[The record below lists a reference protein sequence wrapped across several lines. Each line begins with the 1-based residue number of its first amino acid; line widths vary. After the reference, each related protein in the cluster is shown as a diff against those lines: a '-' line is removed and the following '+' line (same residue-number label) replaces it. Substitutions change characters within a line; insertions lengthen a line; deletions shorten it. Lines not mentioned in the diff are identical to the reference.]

1 MMINK
6 KLISKQINLISSFCI
21 ALMLFYAPTSIAI
34 ESEGWK
40 LKIANPEDNIQ
51 IYYRT
56 TEKGNVEFRGETI
69 VDSSLSGLVA
79 LMRDVE
85 SMKNWV
91 YNVEKSKILEI
102 INEFEA
108 YSYVVNSF
116 PFPFN
121 PRDSVVRTF
130 MKQDETTLTVT
141 IEGKSEPTFIEEQDG
156 LVRVDNIKSFW
167 RFTPLEK
174 GRSKVIFQG
183 YGEPGGNIP
192 ANIAQSRIFR
202 WLIETQLWCLPFFTL
217 KNIKD
222 EIKDPKYQ
230 LAQYSFIQEVE

>member
-1 MMINK
+1 MITK
-6 KLISKQINLISSFCI
+6 NLIRKQLSLVSGLFVALIFFC
-21 ALMLFYAPTSIAI
+21 TSAAVAI
-34 ESEGWK
+34 EGKGWK

-56 TEKGNVEFRGETI
+56 TNNGNVEFKGET
-69 VDSSLSGLVA
+69 VVNSSLSGLVA
-79 LMRDVE
+79 LLRDVE

-91 YNVEKSKILEI
+91 HNVEKAQILEK

-116 PFPFN
+116 PFPFS
-121 PRDSVVRTF
+121 PRDSVVRTL
-130 MKQDETTLTVT
+130 MRQDQSTLSVT
-141 IEGKSEPTFIEEQDG
+141 IEGNSEPTFIEEQDG
-156 LVRVDNIKSFW
+156 LVRVDNIKSSW

-174 GRSKVIFQG
+174 GKSKVVFQG

-192 ANIAQSRIFR
+192 ANIAQSRLFR

-217 KNIKD
+217 KNIQD
-222 EIKDPKYQ
+222 EIKNPKYQ
-230 LAQYSFIQEVE
+230 MTQYSFIQEIE

>member
-1 MMINK
+1 MLNK
-6 KLISKQINLISSFCI
+6 KLICKPINFIAGLCLILTFCYPPI
-21 ALMLFYAPTSIAI
+21 SLAI

-40 LKIANPEDNIQ
+40 LKMANPEDNIQ

-56 TEKGNVEFRGETI
+56 TDQGNVEFRGETI

-91 YNVEKSKILEI
+91 HNVEKAKILEI

-116 PFPFN
+116 PFPFSS
-121 PRDSVVRTF
+121 RDSVVRTY
-130 MKQDETTLTVT
+130 MKQDETTLAVT
-141 IEGKSEPTFIEEQDG
+141 IEGKSEPTFIDEQDG

-174 GRSKVIFQG
+174 GKSKVVFQG
-183 YGEPGGNIP
+183 YGEPGGSIP
-192 ANIAQSRIFR
+192 ANIAQSRLFR

-230 LAQYSFIQEVE
+230 LVQYSFIQEVE